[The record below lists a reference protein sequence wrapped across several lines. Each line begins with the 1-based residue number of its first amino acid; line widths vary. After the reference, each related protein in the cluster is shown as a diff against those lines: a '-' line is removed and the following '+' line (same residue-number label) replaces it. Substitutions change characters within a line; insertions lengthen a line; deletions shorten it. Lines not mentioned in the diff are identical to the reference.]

1 MTTSEAYNYTI
12 EFLCENLNVSKSG
25 FYQWK
30 KNRGRRREQEQ
41 REYELVRKI
50 EAIHIGSK
58 KNYGSPRIHGVLK
71 GLEPDVSLSKVER
84 LMKKNGIRAR
94 TKKKFKVT
102 TDSKHNLKVVPNH
115 LMQDFT
121 AQRPDQVWVSD
132 ITYVPTKQGF
142 LYLCTVLDV
151 FSRKVVGW
159 TLENNMR
166 ADMVKEVINFTRAKD
181 AKSIVIYSYFFHCHR
196 FTSDCY
202 YRLVYSFN
210 ELPNFLLCIITM
222 NTRSVQKIKQLF
234 SLASIRAVFDL
245 LPDLFP
251 LLSPRERPTA
261 ACAGFRRQ
269 VFFFD
274 SLRHQ
279 YHHFSNAVFC
289 ASFQNGKNRFKSL
302 DFVMV
307 TKVSSG
313 IISTLATD
321 LRLPTIE
328 IR

>member
-58 KNYGSPRIHGVLK
+58 KNYGSPRIHGVFK

-166 ADMVKEVINFTRAKD
+166 ADTVKEALERAYKSRDAGEYVIVHSDRGAQYASDLVRDYLDSKKAIRSMSRKGNCWD
-181 AKSIVIYSYFFHCHR
+181 NSMMESFF
-196 FTSDCY
+196 
-202 YRLVYSFN
+202 
-210 ELPNFLLCIITM
+210 
-222 NTRSVQKIKQLF
+222 
-234 SLASIRAVFDL
+234 
-245 LPDLFP
+245 
-251 LLSPRERPTA
+251 
-261 ACAGFRRQ
+261 G
-269 VFFFD
+269 
-274 SLRHQ
+274 
-279 YHHFSNAVFC
+279 
-289 ASFQNGKNRFKSL
+289 RFKTEHM
-302 DFVMV
+302 FWE
-307 TKVSSG
+307 KY
-313 IISTLATD
+313 ATHEEA
-321 LRLPTIE
+321 RRKIFEWIE
-328 IR
+328 IEYNRKRAHTALGNVSPVQFEEDKVAKAA